1 MSLSLWNLRT
11 MLETSLFP
19 DREFLL
25 YQLATNAASLIKVDL
40 NRWASD
46 YMHTVDDHQPSKI
59 GHVYLCFST
68 GYFEI
73 RSIAGVQSTSPGEIL
88 SFDHAKHQ

>member
-1 MSLSLWNLRT
+1 

-19 DREFLL
+19 DRKFLL

-73 RSIAGVQSTSPGEIL
+73 RSIAGVQSTRPGEIL

>member
-1 MSLSLWNLRT
+1 

-46 YMHTVDDHQPSKI
+46 YMYTVDDHQPSKI
-59 GHVYLCFST
+59 GHVYLCL
-68 GYFEI
+68 I